1 MVKRIYICHD
11 TKEGLFSA
19 LYDAWMERRETGEA
33 GIAFY
38 GNLESELFCEYVETS
53 PNMQKVNAVERMI
66 WKNMGSGAYGRIYQ
80 ASKSTDPSKGT
91 AIFQTMV
98 AARKID
104 QSTKIMDHL
113 TDPAVKKVH
122 DLSKMVGNEQH
133 FFKEILRFQELK
145 NGILYARIE
154 PQYRIVEGL
163 APHFED
169 RLPLE
174 NWIIYD
180 ARHQEFAIHEAGKR
194 WIFASD
200 ITVNEEMLKEVSEA
214 EQEIQRLWKQFF
226 HDISIKERES
236 EIRQKRMLPLKY
248 RKNMVEFE

>member
-19 LYDAWMERRETGEA
+19 IYDAWKERRETGNA

-38 GNLESELFCEYVETS
+38 GNLESELFCEYVEVIPS
-53 PNMQKVNAVERMI
+53 AQKVSAVERMI
-66 WKNMGSGAYGRIYQ
+66 WKNMGREAYGRIYQ
-80 ASKSTDPSKGT
+80 ASKAMDPEKGT

-98 AARKID
+98 AARHIEH
-104 QSTKIMDHL
+104 SEKIMDHL
-113 TDPAVKKVH
+113 TNPSVKKVH

-133 FFKEILRFQELK
+133 FFKEILRFKELK

-154 PQYRIVEGL
+154 PRHRIVEGL
-163 APHFED
+163 APHFEN

-174 NWIIYD
+174 NWMIYD
-180 ARHQEFAIHEAGKR
+180 AGHQEFALHEAGKR
-194 WIFASD
+194 WILVSEVQAD
-200 ITVNEEMLKEVSEA
+200 EELLKEVSVSET
-214 EQEIQRLWKQFF
+214 EIQRLWAQFF
-226 HDISIKERES
+226 HDIAIEERKS
-236 EIRQKRMLPLKY
+236 DVRQKRMLPLKY